1 MKGKKLCKATAPPFK
16 NKKLSKIVR
25 TRAWLRKQVFEKSN
39 KGKLAIYAQHRFIRN
54 IRYCLSLSRKAKREF
69 YRNINGK
76 DVTDI
81 KTLWKTTKPFLSDKT
96 VTRNKITLSDTNLCL
111 TEKKKV
117 VQNYLNK
124 INLNIPS
131 HQLSSIYGY

>member
-1 MKGKKLCKATAPPFK
+1 M
-16 NKKLSKIVR
+16 
-25 TRAWLRKQVFEKSN
+25 
-39 KGKLAIYAQHRFIRN
+39 RN

-96 VTRNKITLSDTNLCL
+96 VTRNKITLSDTNLRL

-117 VQNYLNK
+117 AQNYLNK
-124 INLNIPS
+124 MNLNIPS